1 MEMLKSGF
9 GLLEAP
15 IWDRDLGLL
24 FADTDRGGI
33 LCLNEALDVSTIVP
47 HRRGIG
53 GAVRHASGGLV
64 VSGRNIAYKSA
75 ATSET
80 VVLLQNDSARG
91 IVGFNDITTDS
102 KGRIYA
108 GALGFVPTHT
118 PMSGIGGDSRSAP
131 LFLIDLDGSTRPVF
145 PDVKLTN
152 GLGFS
157 PDGSI
162 LYHADSGDQRVY
174 KFDVSSDGSLSNR
187 LPFMSVSTGLPDGLA
202 VSEDG
207 SVWVAIAHGGRVLRY
222 NPEGVLETEIEFPLP
237 MITSLCFGGDDM
249 KDIYVVSGSDGT
261 GRSGAGSVFRLRSDV
276 PGLKITPARVLVP
289 SESDKT

>member
-1 MEMLKSGF
+1 
-9 GLLEAP
+9 
-15 IWDRDLGLL
+15 
-24 FADTDRGGI
+24 
-33 LCLNEALDVSTIVP
+33 V
-47 HRRGIG
+47 
-53 GAVRHASGGLV
+53 
-64 VSGRNIAYKSA
+64 
-75 ATSET
+75 AT
-80 VVLLQNDSARG
+80 
-91 IVGFNDITTDS
+91 
-102 KGRIYA
+102 
-108 GALGFVPTHT
+108 
-118 PMSGIGGDSRSAP
+118 
-131 LFLIDLDGSTRPVF
+131 PVF

-187 LPFMSVSTGLPDGLA
+187 RPFMSVSTGLPDGLA

-207 SVWVAIAHGGRVLRY
+207 SVWVAIAHGGRVVRY
-222 NPEGVLETEIEFPLP
+222 SSEGVLETEIEFPLP

-276 PGLKITPARVLVP
+276 PGLKITPARVRVP

>member
-33 LCLNEALDVSTIVP
+33 LCLSEDLGVSTIVP

-53 GAVRHASGGLV
+53 GAVRHADGGLV
-64 VSGRNIAYKSA
+64 VSGRNIAYKSPA
-75 ATSET
+75 ASET
-80 VVLLQNDSARG
+80 VVLLQNDSANG

-131 LFLIDLDGSTRPVF
+131 LFLIDLDGTTRPVF

-174 KFDVSSDGSLSNR
+174 RFDVGPDGSLSDR
-187 LPFMSVSTGLPDGLA
+187 RPFISVSKGLPDGLA

-207 SVWVAIAHGGRVLRY
+207 AVWVAIAHDGRILRY
-222 NPEGVLETEIEFPLP
+222 TSEGVLETEIEFPLP

-249 KDIYVVSGSDGT
+249 RDVYVVSGSDGA
-261 GRSGAGSVFRLRSDV
+261 GRSDAGSIFRFRSDV
-276 PGLKITPARVLVP
+276 PGLKITPARVRVP
-289 SESDKT
+289 SEGKKT